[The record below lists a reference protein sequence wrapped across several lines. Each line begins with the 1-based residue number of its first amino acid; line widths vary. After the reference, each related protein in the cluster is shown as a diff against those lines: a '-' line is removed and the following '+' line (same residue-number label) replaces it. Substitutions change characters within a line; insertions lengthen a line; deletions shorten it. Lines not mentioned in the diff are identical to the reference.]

1 MFDIGWQE
9 LFIIAAIA
17 VIVVGPKDLPRAIA
31 QVTKVIRK
39 ARGLARDFQNSID
52 DVVREA
58 ELDDLRKQ
66 VEASKNFDIGKEIQ
80 DAVDPDGDFGDQF
93 KDIQSDLDKTAKSIS
108 DDTDE
113 AGRPTD
119 PVVQGPPM
127 PEAAAGKPEPSAS
140 EPEASEPEKGKTAA
154 AAAPENAPKPSA
166 G

>member
-58 ELDDLRKQ
+58 ELDDLRRQ
-66 VEASKNFDIGKEIQ
+66 VEANKDFDIGKELK

-93 KDIQSDLDKTAKSIS
+93 KDIQSDLDKTAKSIA
-108 DDTDE
+108 
-113 AGRPTD
+113 AGTEDGQPKD
-119 PVVQGPPM
+119 PVVQGPPA
-127 PEAAAGKPEPSAS
+127 PKPTAEKAKPSVTS
-140 EPEASEPEKGKTAA
+140 EPETEKTAA
-154 AAAPENAPKPSA
+154 SAPSEDAPKPSA